1 MLPVNHW
8 TALPLYLLFGQALAA
23 PCPDW
28 SASRASAELQALD
41 QQLAEWDLAYHSQG
55 LSLIPD
61 ELYDQVRARQAQWT
75 GCFPT
80 AYQAPAEPLAA
91 AAGRVE
97 HPVSHTGLLKL
108 TDEAA
113 LQAWIENR
121 HDLWIQPKVDGVAV
135 TLVYRAGQLQRVISR
150 GDGRHGQDWTARAR
164 QLPAIPPRLASPVDL
179 VLQGELYWRLSEHV
193 QAKAGGLGA
202 RGKVAGLLARQR
214 LDATQAAGIGL
225 FVWEWPDG
233 PDAMQARLD
242 GLAALGFG
250 ESKAFSHAIEGLAQA
265 RQWRERWLRSGLP
278 FASDGVVL
286 RQGQRPSG
294 ARWRPEPPYWAVAWK
309 YPATQALADVRGVHF
324 RIGRRGRITP
334 VLDLEPVRL
343 DERSIQRVNLG
354 SLQRWRALD
363 IRPGDQIALSLA
375 GLTVPRLD
383 AVVWRASQRTV
394 LQVPNAAD
402 YDELSCWRPSAG
414 CETQFHARLTWLG
427 GPQGL
432 ALEGVGPGT
441 WEQLLQA
448 NRLPDLLAW
457 LNLTTEELTEL
468 AGLGPERAQ
477 QLSGSFQQAR
487 QRPFAHWLRALG
499 LPTTGSARLADDWD
513 SLAQRDARQWQAEPG
528 IGPSRAARLG
538 AFFQH
543 PEVLALRKQLQAAG
557 VRGF

>member
-1 MLPVNHW
+1 MLPVNPW
-8 TALPLYLLFGQALAA
+8 MTLSLCLLSGPALAA

-28 SASRASAELQALD
+28 PASRASTELQALD
-41 QQLAEWDLAYHSQG
+41 QQLAVWDRAYHSQG

-61 ELYDQVRARQAQWT
+61 ELYDQIRARQAQWI

-80 AYQAPAEPLAA
+80 ADQAPAEPLVAA
-91 AAGRVE
+91 TGRVE

-108 TDEAA
+108 TDEAEV
-113 LQAWIENR
+113 QAWIDNR

-150 GDGRHGQDWTARAR
+150 GDGRHGQDWTAKAR
-164 QLPAIPPRLASPVDL
+164 RLPAIPAQLPRPLDL

-202 RGKVAGLLARQR
+202 RGKVAGLLARDR
-214 LDATQAAGIGL
+214 LNEAQAAGIGL
-225 FVWEWPDG
+225 FIWEWPEG
-233 PDAMQARLD
+233 PAAMPARLD
-242 GLAALGFG
+242 DLAALGFG
-250 ESKAFSHAIEGLAQA
+250 ESKAFSQPIEGLQQA
-265 RQWRERWLRSGLP
+265 RQWRERWLHSALP
-278 FASDGVVL
+278 FANDGVVL
-286 RQGQRPSG
+286 RQGQRPAG
-294 ARWRPEPPYWAVAWK
+294 KRWRPEPPYWAVAWK
-309 YPATQALADVRGVHF
+309 YPATQALADVRGVNF

-334 VLDLEPVRL
+334 VLELEPVRL
-343 DERSIQRVNLG
+343 DARSIQRVSLG
-354 SLQRWRALD
+354 SLQRWRTLD

-383 AVVWRASQRTV
+383 AVVWRASQRTA

-414 CETQFHARLTWLG
+414 CEAQFQARLSWLG

-441 WEQLLQA
+441 WAQLLRA

-457 LNLTTEELTEL
+457 FNLTPEELSAL
-468 AGLGPERAQ
+468 AGLGAERAQ
-477 QLSGSFQQAR
+477 QLSDSFQQAR
-487 QRPFAHWLRALG
+487 QRPFGQWLRALG
-499 LPTTGSARLADDWD
+499 LPATGNARLAADWD

-528 IGPSRAARLG
+528 IGPGRAARLD
-538 AFFQH
+538 AFFHH

>member
-1 MLPVNHW
+1 MNHW
-8 TALPLYLLFGQALAA
+8 MALPFCLLIGQALAA

-28 SASRASAELQALD
+28 PASRASLELQALD
-41 QQLAEWDLAYHSQG
+41 RQLAEWDRAYHSQG
-55 LSLIPD
+55 QSLIPD
-61 ELYDQVRARQAQWT
+61 ELYDQVRARQTQWL

-80 AYQAPAEPLAA
+80 AYHAPAEPLAA
-91 AAGRVE
+91 TTGRFE
-97 HPVSHTGLLKL
+97 HPVSHTGLFKL
-108 TDEAA
+108 TDEAEV
-113 LQAWIENR
+113 QAWIDNR

-135 TLVYRAGQLQRVISR
+135 TLIYRAGRLQRVISR
-150 GDGRHGQDWTARAR
+150 GDGRRGQDWTARAR
-164 QLPAIPPRLASPVDL
+164 QLPAIPPRLARPLDL
-179 VLQGELYWRLSEHV
+179 VLQGELYWRLPGHV
-193 QAKAGGLGA
+193 QAEAGGLGA

-214 LDATQAAGIGL
+214 LGATEAAGIGL

-233 PDAMQARLD
+233 PAAMQARLD
-242 GLAALGFG
+242 GLVALGFG
-250 ESKAFSHAIEGLAQA
+250 ESTAFSQSIKSIAQA
-265 RQWRERWLRSGLP
+265 RQWRERWLHSGLP

-294 ARWRPEPPYWAVAWK
+294 IRWRPEPPYWAVAWK
-309 YPATQALADVRGVHF
+309 YPATQSLADVRGVHF

-343 DERSIQRVNLG
+343 DERSIQRVSLG

-375 GLTVPRLD
+375 GLTVPHLD
-383 AVVWRASQRTV
+383 AVVWRASQRTA

-402 YDELSCWRPSAG
+402 YDELSCWRPSIG
-414 CETQFHARLTWLG
+414 CEAQFQARLNWLG

-432 ALEGVGPGT
+432 ALEDIGPGT

-457 LNLTTEELTEL
+457 LNLTTEELAAL
-468 AGLGPERAQ
+468 PGLGPERAQ
-477 QLSGSFQQAR
+477 QLSSSFQLAR

-499 LPTTGSARLADDWD
+499 LPATGKARLADNWND
-513 SLAQRDARQWQAEPG
+513 LTQRDGRQWQAEPG
-528 IGPSRAARLG
+528 IGPGRAARLD
-538 AFFQH
+538 AFFRH